1 MKKYEKFAS
10 AEIMLLPRSNN
21 KDYVVVKDIINECI
35 ITSKH
40 VNYINTIGL
49 ELYVPYKVELGIYTN
64 EKDGKYYTE
73 YDFLKGKIYGY
84 NPIQSGKFASV
95 KKSEKPSKTTAN
107 KPAWIK

>member
-1 MKKYEKFAS
+1 MKKYEKFAT
-10 AEIMLLPRSNN
+10 ADIILLPRSNN

-40 VNYINTIGL
+40 VNYINKIGL
-49 ELYVPYKVELGIYTN
+49 ELHVPYKVELGIYTN
-64 EKDGKYYTE
+64 EKNYTE

-84 NPIQSGKFASV
+84 NSIQSGKPASV